1 MRRQFVAICV
11 IAGMSV
17 GFSAVAENWA
27 DRTDRLSSAPQFAQ
41 SKQVCRDLKSV
52 VPPRTDAPDAVA
64 AKSLAGC
71 RSETL
76 YYGIGVPRDPKRAVR
91 CAFLE
96 MKNSDNGGPGSFSP
110 GFAGAAMLM
119 TIYANGVG
127 ADRDLGVAT
136 ALACQLDGAPA
147 EMDFRVLHLWKLKQ
161 SGVVERHFSW
171 CDDITSGSADG
182 ACAAHASRIADTV
195 RDGKLRM
202 LATRWIGAER
212 RVFTRLEDATDA
224 FIQARSE
231 NEVDQSGT
239 SRGAYVIQEQDRLKD
254 EFIDDLSLFVSGIPP
269 SYDAKRFLEADA
281 ELNATYRDILRA
293 RTWGSAFGTVTQSG
307 IQTTQR
313 FWLRYRDAWV
323 AFAKQA
329 YPQVSPDNVKAWL
342 TIRRIT
348 ELQEFPP

>member
-1 MRRQFVAICV
+1 MRRQFVAICA
-11 IAGMSV
+11 IAGMS
-17 GFSAVAENWA
+17 GAFSAVAENWA
-27 DRTDRLSSAPQFAQ
+27 ERNDQLTSTPEFAQ

-52 VPPRTDAPDAVA
+52 VPPSADVPDAA
-64 AKSLAGC
+64 TTKSLTGC
-71 RSETL
+71 RSEAL
-76 YYGIGVPRDPKRAVR
+76 YYGIGAPRDPKRAMQ
-91 CAFLE
+91 CAFVE
-96 MKNSDNGGPGSFSP
+96 MKNGNNGDPGGLP
-110 GFAGAAMLM
+110 LGFAGAAMLM

-127 ADRDLGVAT
+127 AERDLSMAT
-136 ALACQLDGAPA
+136 ALACQLDGGPA

-161 SGVVERHFSW
+161 GGIMERDFSW
-171 CDDITSGSADG
+171 CDDVRSGAADA
-182 ACAAHASRIADTV
+182 ACTAHESRIAETI

-202 LATRWIGAER
+202 LATRWTGAER

-224 FIQARSE
+224 FIQARSR

-239 SRGAYVIQEQDRLKD
+239 SGGAYVIQEQDRLKD
-254 EFIDDLSLFVSGIPP
+254 EFIDDLSLFVSGNPP
-269 SYDAKRFLEADA
+269 SYDARRFRKTDS

-293 RTWGSAFGTVTQSG
+293 KTWSGYGTVMQSG

-313 FWLRYRDAWV
+313 FWLKYRDAWV

-329 YPQVSPDNVKAWL
+329 YPQVSPESVKAWL